1 MNEIQFKVP
10 ISAGEDIVRKLKQ
23 YGYDVGTDAY
33 YADPQNYYTLIV
45 RVTDPFGLA
54 KEIARS
60 CGIKTIIH

>member
-10 ISAGEDIVRKLKQ
+10 LSAGEDIVRKLKQ

-45 RVTDPFGLA
+45 RVADPFKIA
-54 KEIARS
+54 KQFAQVYGAVE
-60 CGIKTIIH
+60 KH